1 MAQQQQE
8 VNMKKVL
15 PIAIIIGGIILLV
28 IFWNQMTITM
38 KPGERGV
45 VFKTFM
51 GGIDENKLPM
61 GEGFHFIAP
70 WNKAIVY
77 NVRQKEVSEVMK
89 VLSSNGLEIEV
100 DLTVLYYPEENSIGR
115 IHKEIGPNYQG
126 IMIIPTIRSATRSV
140 IGRYTPEE
148 LYSSKRNLIQNEM
161 FKEIEGN
168 INSDFVRLDK
178 VLIRSII
185 LPQSIKSAIE
195 AKLKQEQLSL
205 EYEFKLKKEEKEAQR
220 KKIAAEGEAMANK
233 IINSSLTD
241 ELLKMRGIEATL
253 DLSKSNNA
261 KVVVIGSAKDGLPLI
276 LGNN

>member
-1 MAQQQQE
+1 MAQNQQE

-15 PIAIIIGGIILLV
+15 PIALIVGGILLLI
-28 IFWNQMTITM
+28 IFGNQMTVTM

-45 VFKTFM
+45 IFKTFM
-51 GGIDENKLPM
+51 GGIDETKLPM

-77 NVRQKEVSEVMK
+77 NIRQKEVSEVMK
-89 VLSSNGLEIEV
+89 VLSSNGLEIEI
-100 DLTVLYYPEENSIGR
+100 DLTVLYYPEENSIGK
-115 IHKEIGPNYQG
+115 IHKEIGPNYET
-126 IMIIPTIRSATRSV
+126 IMVVPTIRSATRSV

-148 LYSSKRNLIQNEM
+148 LYSSKRNQIQNEVY
-161 FKEIEGN
+161 KEIETSLN
-168 INSDFVRLDK
+168 IEFIRLNK

-195 AKLKQEQLSL
+195 GKLKQEQLSL
-205 EYEFKLKKEEKEAQR
+205 EYEFKLKKEEQEAER
-220 KKIAAEGEAMANK
+220 KKIAAQGEAMANK

-253 DLSKSNNA
+253 DLAKSQNA
-261 KVVVIGSAKDGLPLI
+261 KVVVIGSGKDGLPLI